1 MAARDQHGPQS
12 PWSKTPHGPADAF
25 QVVGKPNKKIDGLV
39 KSTGQAVYAD
49 DIALPG
55 MLHAKTLRSPHAHAK
70 IISIDCSKALALK
83 GVHAVITGTDL
94 PIKYGVIPWT
104 QDETA
109 LAVDKVRFIGD
120 PVAAVAAIDEDTANA
135 ALKLI
140 EVVYEPLHAYFD
152 PKEALVRH
160 EPAIHEGRKE

>member
-70 IISIDCSKALALK
+70 IISIDCGKALALK

-135 ALKLI
+135 CLL
-140 EVVYEPLHAYFD
+140 YTSPSPRD
-152 PKEALVRH
+152 S
-160 EPAIHEGRKE
+160 